1 MKLEY
6 NPMKYPAMKFS
17 IGMRQSIIKIDLL

>member
-6 NPMKYPAMKFS
+6 NPMKYPIMKLP
-17 IGMRQSIIKIDLL
+17 IRMRQSIIKFDLL

>member
-6 NPMKYPAMKFS
+6 NPMKYLVMKLP